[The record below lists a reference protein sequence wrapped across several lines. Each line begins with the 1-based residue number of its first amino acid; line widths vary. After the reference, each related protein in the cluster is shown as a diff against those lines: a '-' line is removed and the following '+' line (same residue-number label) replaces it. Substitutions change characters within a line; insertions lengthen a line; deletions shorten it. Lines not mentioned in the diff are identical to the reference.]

1 MRLRNVQVVKYC
13 GYETIVIW
21 LQAFKLRDRCYERF
35 NCKTFKNPKVLTN
48 IIFRKTCFAAKTNYS
63 NCVLLTSVAEADFL
77 ARVLNQYLVSSNYA
91 STNKNKQNSV
101 AFQSISKKSKF
112 FSISRETSQS
122 VRISN
127 KMVKKFGRTAASQ
140 NFADR
145 SSINQFL

>member
-1 MRLRNVQVVKYC
+1 M
-13 GYETIVIW
+13 IVIW
-21 LQAFKLRDRCYERF
+21 LQAFRLQDRCYERF
-35 NCKTFKNPKVLTN
+35 NCKTFKNSKVLTN

-63 NCVLLTSVAEADFL
+63 NCIFLTSVAETDFL

-91 STNKNKQNSV
+91 LTNKNKQNSV

-112 FSISRETSQS
+112 FSILRETSQS

-127 KMVKKFGRTAASQ
+127 KMVKKFGQTAPSQ